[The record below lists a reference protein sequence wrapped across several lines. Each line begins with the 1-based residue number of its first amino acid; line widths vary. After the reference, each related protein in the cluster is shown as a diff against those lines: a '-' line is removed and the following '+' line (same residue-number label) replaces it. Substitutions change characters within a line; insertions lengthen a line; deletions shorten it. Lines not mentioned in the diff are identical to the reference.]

1 MSDHIVRAISGNKE
15 VRGFA
20 VTTRDTVE
28 TARSFHDTSPV
39 VTAALGRLLSAGLIM
54 GSMLKGD
61 DKLTLEIRS
70 EGPVKGLTVTA
81 DADGHVKGFA
91 LEPQVINEAKN
102 GKLDVGGIVGPGY
115 LKVIK
120 DQGLKEPY
128 TGRVEL
134 VNGEIAEDLT
144 WYFASSEQVPSA
156 VGLGVLMSKD
166 NTVRE
171 AGGFVIQM
179 LPGASEESISTVENN
194 LKGIDSVTSLLS
206 SGKSPEDMINLLMK
220 GLSPEI
226 IAKDPV
232 GYRCECSRD
241 RVSRVLLS
249 LGEKELKSLIKEGE
263 DTEIRCQFCNKAYRF
278 STGEIEELLKKASG
292 DTGR

>member
-1 MSDHIVRAISGNKE
+1 MSDYIVRSISENKE

-20 VTTRDTVE
+20 VTSRDTVE
-28 TARSFHDTSPV
+28 EARRLHDLSPV
-39 VTAALGRLLSAGLIM
+39 VSAALGRLLSAGLIM
-54 GSMLKGD
+54 GSMQKGD

-81 DADGHVKGFA
+81 DAGGTVKGFA
-91 LEPQVINEAKN
+91 LNPEALLPAKN
-102 GKLDVGGIVGPGY
+102 GKLDVGGIVGKGY

-120 DQGLKEPY
+120 DQGLKDPY
-128 TGRVEL
+128 LGEVEL

-156 VGLGVLMSKD
+156 VGLGVLMNKN
-166 NTVRE
+166 NTVKQ

-179 LPGASEESISTVENN
+179 LPGASEESIGTVEKN
-194 LKGIDSVTSLLS
+194 LKGIKSVTEMLD
-206 SGKSPEDMINLLMK
+206 SGKTPEDMINILME

-226 IAKDPV
+226 LESHPV
-232 GYRCECSRD
+232 SYRCGCSRD

-249 LGEKELKSLIKEGE
+249 LGEKELRNLIAEGKDVE
-263 DTEIRCQFCNKAYRF
+263 LKCQFCDRAYNF
-278 STGEIEELLKKASG
+278 TIPEMESLLAQSLK
-292 DTGR
+292 RN